1 MVYGHIQE
9 SLGPFIP
16 ALSLT
21 TTCESLP
28 ILFIIIANEGV
39 YSLTKIDSYQQSELI
54 LFKYPVN
61 RHSGIPH
68 NYKMYS

>member
-16 ALSLT
+16 ALSLS

-28 ILFIIIANEGV
+28 ILFIIIANERGIFFD
-39 YSLTKIDSYQQSELI
+39 K
-54 LFKYPVN
+54 N
-61 RHSGIPH
+61 RFIPAI
-68 NYKMYS
+68 